1 MANSLRI
8 TELDFDSIK
17 QNLKTFLQNQSEFTD
32 YDFEGSGL
40 AVLLDILAYNTHYN
54 AFYANMAINE
64 MFIDSAVKRESVVS
78 ISKLL
83 NYVPRS
89 ARAAAARINVTV
101 DGVSGA
107 PGSLSIDRFTA
118 FNSSIND
125 STYTFYN
132 IEPATITPIGGVYS
146 YEGLDV
152 YEGTYVVN
160 KFTVGSTPGP
170 AEKFVIPNTNID
182 TTTIRV
188 TVQDTITSTTST
200 TYTEFDGDITQVT
213 EDTTI
218 FYLEQNIN
226 NQYQIYFGDGV
237 IGKQLSVGNRVT
249 IEYLATSAEDA
260 NISEKIDQSF
270 SISGSISGGTYSG
283 VTIETVS
290 QSTSGQ
296 AAETVDEIRFNAPK
310 AAAAQNRLVSK
321 YDYEIFLKRNYSYI
335 DAISVWGGEDNDP
348 PQYGK
353 VFISVLPKTSQFL
366 TTSRKNKIIEDIKKK
381 RVMAITPSFVDPDVY
396 YIHVTS
402 AVRYNPNTT
411 NETATD
417 ISNAVTAAI
426 ASYFSSNLGSFGEDF
441 SLSKLQTAIDDAR
454 ASISGNT
461 TEIIVSKEFE
471 VELGVGISE
480 KVKINN
486 KIEEHSIS
494 SAKFYYDSLGV
505 IYPAKIRDLPD
516 QATVELSGT
525 YRRTGSII
533 TCTFDENHELTVG
546 ESVTLTFSGSS
557 ESGLYEVN
565 EIIDDE
571 KFTVISAASG
581 NDSGT
586 VDIQSEARGRL
597 QIYNPDDN
605 TILNNNIGFV
615 SYNSGLI
622 QINTI
627 TVAGY
632 IEDDG
637 QHLHV
642 DFYFKLTKDSQ
653 DLSVARNQI
662 IRRSTATN
670 SSITDRLAG
679 TSISIQA
686 IPR

>member
-1 MANSLRI
+1 MANSLRV
-8 TELDFDSIK
+8 TELDFDTIK

-89 ARAAAARINVTV
+89 ARASEGKINVTV
-101 DGVSGA
+101 DGVV
-107 PGSLSIDRFTA
+107 GSPSALTIDRFTA
-118 FNSSIND
+118 FNSTIDS

-160 KFTVGSTPGP
+160 KFTVGATPGP
-170 AEKFVIPNTNID
+170 AEKFVIPNDNID

-188 TVQDTITSTTST
+188 TVQPTVTSTEST

-213 EDTTI
+213 EDSSI

-237 IGKQLSVGNRVT
+237 LGKKLSAGNRVT
-249 IEYLATSAEDA
+249 IEYLATSAAEA
-260 NISEKIDQSF
+260 NVSDKIEQNF
-270 SISGSISGGTYSG
+270 TISGTISGGTYTE
-283 VTIETVS
+283 VTVETVTK
-290 QSTSGQ
+290 STSGQ
-296 AAETVDEIRFNAPK
+296 AAETVDDIRFNAPK

-321 YDYEIFLKRNYSYI
+321 YDYENFLKRNYNYI
-335 DAISVWGGEDNDP
+335 DAVSVWGGEDNDP

-366 TTSRKNKIIEDIKKK
+366 TTSRKNTIIEDIKRK
-381 RVMAITPSFVDPDVY
+381 RVMAITPSFVDPDVF
-396 YIHVTS
+396 YIHVIS

-411 NETATD
+411 NETSSD
-417 ISNAVTAAI
+417 ISTAVTVAI
-426 ASYFSSNLGSFGEDF
+426 ANYFSTNLGSFGEDF
-441 SLSKLQTAIDDAR
+441 SLSKLQAAIDNAR
-454 ASISGNT
+454 SSIIGNT
-461 TEIIVSKEFE
+461 TEITISKEFE
-471 VELGVGISE
+471 VELGVGLSE
-480 KVKINN
+480 KVKISN

-505 IYPAKIRDLPD
+505 IYPAKIKDVPD
-516 QATVELSGT
+516 EATISLTGT
-525 YRRTGSII
+525 YRRTGQII
-533 TCTFDENHELTVG
+533 TCTMNEDHTLTVG
-546 ESVTLTFSGSS
+546 ESITLTFTGSS
-557 ESGLYEVN
+557 ISGIYEVN
-565 EIIDDE
+565 EIVDDT
-571 KFTVISAASG
+571 KFTVVSSESG

-586 VDIQSEARGRL
+586 VDVESEARGRL
-597 QIYNPDDN
+597 LIYNPEDN

-615 SYNSGLI
+615 SYDAGLI
-622 QINTI
+622 QINTL
-627 TVAGY
+627 TVAGFLA
-632 IEDDG
+632 DDG
-637 QHLHV
+637 RV
-642 DFYFKLTKDSQ
+642 NFYFKLTKDSQ
-653 DLSVARNQI
+653 DLTIERNQI
-662 IRRSTATN
+662 IRQSTSTN
-670 SSITDRLAG
+670 NSITNRLAG

-686 IPR
+686 IPK